1 MAGDSR
7 EPAESSAG
15 GIDGHWPDLKA
26 LFDSAIC
33 LPAEE
38 RNSYIARRCG
48 QNEDLRLELESLLEE
63 HEESGEFLE
72 QPIASLRP
80 LADQFSSERPE
91 AAELPVTEVLTV
103 AAAGERIGAYYLER
117 ELGRGGMGAVFL
129 ATRADGE
136 FQQQVAIKFIR
147 RGWESDFAVRRFR
160 HERQILAT
168 LDHPHI
174 GRLLDGGSTKDGL
187 PYFVM
192 EYVEGRHITLFCQE
206 EDLDTRSRIQIF
218 VRVCSAVQYAHER
231 NIIHRDLKP
240 GNILVNTSGRP
251 KLLDFGIAKIMGA
264 DASMTS
270 ADATGAGF
278 RLLTP
283 AYASPE
289 QLRGDAATM
298 RSDVYSLG
306 VILYELLWGERP
318 SLSAIRHGSRGGTD
332 SQRKT
337 VSPQLRSVVFQAI
350 QWDPIDRYRSVREFA
365 DDLESYLDGS
375 APRANTRT
383 SFGTDAAAEC
393 VSIAILPLRF
403 AGETR
408 EENAFLATGIADA
421 LIARLSRVD
430 RLSVRATSATSKYVD
445 DRDTA
450 AAARE
455 LRVRYILEGSIH
467 AFHGHVRVSL
477 QLVHSEASVAVW
489 AAQFDQP
496 SDDLIKL
503 EDLIAEE
510 VVSALLPRL
519 TREERAQMGGAGTG
533 NSKAHEAYLR
543 GRWHWSRSAGDQ
555 EELSKALLCF
565 SQAIAEDPNYALAH
579 AGLADYYLRLGLWAG
594 LPPKESFAAA
604 AQSAERAVQ
613 LDGAS
618 GEAHASLG
626 FARWAYHRDYR
637 AAEQHFNLAI
647 IRNPDYGS
655 AHHWF
660 GLLNSARNEPELAIA
675 NLERAHQVEP
685 NSPVIVAA
693 LGFVH
698 YNARQYK
705 KAIQLLSE
713 AARTLRNSAVVQ
725 EMLAWCYLKIA
736 DTQHALD
743 CAQLAVALSGRSPSA
758 LSVLAQGVAAS
769 GDCGGANAL
778 CSEIEEIGRNRYVSG
793 YDRASAYLAAGEP
806 RKAIASIE
814 RAIEEGDWWVSWI
827 GVEPR
832 WDSLRSDPRFRKL
845 AAAVQSSSS
854 HDLSAGASSAPQR
867 SRAFSIAAS
876 LLLSAVI
883 AVAAFLF
890 WRGLGARDAR
900 FENLHTT
907 KITANGIANAA
918 AISPD
923 GKLVAYTTARNGVSA
938 LLMRELSSG
947 QTSNIAPRI
956 TGNVT
961 ALDFT
966 NDGQAVSFVSYSS
979 EKPLERNL
987 FSVAL
992 GGGEARR
999 LLGPFSGGGTVSVD
1013 GRRAATF
1020 ERSGETDQLWIH
1032 DLPARAKRQVKA
1044 YRYPERF
1051 AWSCMPAWSPDG
1063 RTVAYAAEQRD
1074 ADGFLLRL
1082 YLIDVASSRV
1092 RNVASPRWNW
1102 VQHIAW
1108 TGDGTALAVVGQE
1121 RDSPFRQI
1129 WYVPLQGGS
1138 IKRIGNDLDNYS
1150 SVSITADSSE
1160 MVSVQVQ
1167 TESNIYTASATDL
1180 GRATQVT
1187 PGSGRYFD
1195 LSWTPDGKIL
1205 YASDATGSADLW
1217 MMNGD
1222 GSAQRQVVSGI
1233 GRSYAPVMSPDGRTI
1248 AFHSN
1253 RTGNWQI
1260 WCVDANG
1267 NYPKQLSQSSRDGN
1281 WPEFTPDSRFVTYHQ
1296 TDLNGSYNL
1305 WRVPVL
1311 GGAPARL
1318 TNALTMHPAVSP
1330 KDGQIAAWW
1339 SSTVGNPHWK
1349 IATFGADGGSARR
1362 VFAPTPAA
1370 YPDTT
1375 LRWTPSGDGI
1385 AYLDHAGGAANI
1397 WVQPLDG
1404 SRLRHLTD
1412 FTSGDIYS
1420 FDWSSDNR
1428 LLYSRGLTTSDVV
1441 LVRDSGATANRSNAS
1456 R

>member
-1 MAGDSR
+1 MAGNYR
-7 EPAESSAG
+7 EPAGNNSG
-15 GIDGHWPDLKA
+15 GIDDQWPDLKA

-33 LPAEE
+33 LPAED
-38 RNSYIARRCG
+38 RHSYIARQCG

-63 HEESGEFLE
+63 HEETGEFLE
-72 QPIASLRP
+72 QPLASLRP
-80 LADQFSSERPE
+80 LADQFSRERPE
-91 AAELPVTEVLTV
+91 TADLPVTEVLTV

-129 ATRADGE
+129 ASRADGE
-136 FQQQVAIKFIR
+136 FQQRVAIKFIR

-206 EDLDTRSRIQIF
+206 EELDTRTLVQMF
-218 VRVCSAVQYAHER
+218 VRVCSAVHYAHER

-240 GNILVNTSGRP
+240 GNILVNASGRP

-264 DASMTS
+264 DASLTS

-289 QLRGDAATM
+289 QLRGDAATV

-332 SQRKT
+332 SEGAT
-337 VSPQLRSVVFQAI
+337 VSPQLRSIVLQAI
-350 QWDPIDRYRSVREFA
+350 QWDPIDRYRSVQEFA
-365 DDLESYLDGS
+365 DDLEAYLDGS
-375 APRANTRT
+375 AARTNTRT
-383 SFGTDAAAEC
+383 TSGAGAADS
-393 VSIAILPLRF
+393 VSIAILPLRS
-403 AGETR
+403 AGEAR

-421 LIARLSRVD
+421 LISRLSRVD
-430 RLSVRATSATSKYVD
+430 RLSVRPTSATAKYVD
-445 DRDTA
+445 DRDSA

-455 LRVRYILEGSIH
+455 LKVRYILEGSIH
-467 AFHGHVRVSL
+467 TFHGNVRISL

-496 SDDLIKL
+496 SDNLIEL
-503 EDLIAEE
+503 EESIAEE
-510 VVSALLPRL
+510 VASALLPRL
-519 TREERAQMGGAGTG
+519 TREERAQMGVAGTD
-533 NSKAHEAYLR
+533 NSKAHESYLR
-543 GRWHWSRSAGDQ
+543 GRWHWSRSTGDQ
-555 EELSKALLCF
+555 EELAKALLCF
-565 SQAIAEDPNYALAH
+565 SQAIAEDANYALAH

-604 AQSAERAVQ
+604 MQSAERAVQ

-626 FARWAYHRDYR
+626 FANWAYRRDYR

-660 GLLNSARNEPELAIA
+660 GLLKSARNEPELAIA
-675 NLERAHQVEP
+675 SLERAHRVEP

-698 YNARQYK
+698 YNARQFE

-713 AARTLRNSAVVQ
+713 AARALRNSAVVQ
-725 EMLAWCYLKIA
+725 EMLAWCYLKNA
-736 DTQHALD
+736 DLNRALN
-743 CAQLAVALSGRSPSA
+743 CAQLAVALSARSPSA
-758 LSVLAQGVAAS
+758 LSVLAQAVAAS
-769 GDCGGANAL
+769 GDRGGANAL
-778 CSEIEEIGRNRYVSG
+778 CGEIDEIARNRYVSG
-793 YDRASAYLAAGEP
+793 YDRASAYLAAGEQ
-806 RKAIASIE
+806 RKAIAALE
-814 RAIEEGDWWVSWI
+814 QAIEEGDWWVSWI

-832 WDSLRSDPRFRKL
+832 WDFLRSDSRFRKL
-845 AAAVQSSSS
+845 AAALQSVSS
-854 HDLSAGASSAPQR
+854 HDLSAGGPSAPQR

-890 WRGLGARDAR
+890 WRGIRTLDTR

-923 GKLVAYTTARNGVSA
+923 GKLIAYTTARKGVSA
-938 LLMRELSSG
+938 LLLRELSSG
-947 QTSNIAPRI
+947 QTGNIAPQI
-956 TGNVT
+956 TGNIT

-966 NDGQAVSFVSYSS
+966 NNGQAVSFVSFSS
-979 EKPLERNL
+979 DKPLERNL
-987 FSVAL
+987 FEVSL
-992 GGGEARR
+992 GGGEARK
-999 LLGPFSGGGTVSVD
+999 LLGPFSGGGTVSAD
-1013 GRRAATF
+1013 GKRAATL
-1020 ERSGETDQLWIH
+1020 ERSGETDELWVH
-1032 DLPARAKRQVKA
+1032 DLPTGAKRQIKA
-1044 YRYPERF
+1044 YHYPERF

-1082 YLIDVASSRV
+1082 YLIDAASSHV

-1167 TESNIYTASATDL
+1167 TESNIYTASAADL
-1180 GRATQVT
+1180 GLATQVT

-1233 GRSYAPVMSPDGRTI
+1233 GRSYAPVMSPDGRMI

-1281 WPEFTPDSRFVTYHQ
+1281 WPQFTPDSRFVTYHQ

-1318 TNALTMHPAVSP
+1318 TSALTMHPAVSP

-1362 VFAPTPAA
+1362 VFTPTPAA

-1404 SRLRHLTD
+1404 SRLRQLTG
-1412 FTSGDIYS
+1412 FISGDIYS

-1441 LVRDSGATANRSNAS
+1441 LVRDSGAAANRSNAS